1 MKFPQSIVVA
11 SMLVATACGAPKT
24 NQAHL
29 MAQGLGDPGVVI
41 LHGSEAD
48 QFTEALASAG
58 VPRRLGDMNMSFVVA
73 TKLDCTVSGA
83 SAGNP
88 VCTITQF
95 DGSTISALASES
107 STLLGILSAHG
118 AQKGSAHSGTVSAT
132 VSDIRCVNNL
142 SGARGFGTCTFQI

>member
-48 QFTEALASAG
+48 QFTKRWHLPVFRAAS
-58 VPRRLGDMNMSFVVA
+58 
-73 TKLDCTVSGA
+73 
-83 SAGNP
+83 
-88 VCTITQF
+88 
-95 DGSTISALASES
+95 
-107 STLLGILSAHG
+107 GI
-118 AQKGSAHSGTVSAT
+118 
-132 VSDIRCVNNL
+132 
-142 SGARGFGTCTFQI
+142 